1 MQIIDG
7 KDFNADKT
15 SDNSNVII
23 SESLAKVL
31 GKGSAVGKIIHS
43 PRGQEDGKFENVTVT
58 GVVKDYVFG
67 NIYGN
72 GSEPVLFFCKPSQD
86 ASLLYV
92 RLKSHTSVDE
102 E

>member
-7 KDFNADKT
+7 KDFNADRT

-23 SESLAKVL
+23 SESLAKIL
-31 GKGSAVGKIIHS
+31 GKGSAVGKIIQS
-43 PRGQEDGKFENVTVT
+43 PRGQDDGKFENVTVT

-67 NIYGN
+67 NIYGK
-72 GSEPVLFFCKPSQD
+72 GSEPVLFFCKPSQN

-92 RLKSHTSVDE
+92 LLKSQANVEQT
-102 E
+102 